1 MVRLQTVQVEE
12 AEDDNLK
19 RNIDNETVNIVDVN
33 LTERFVLFDS
43 MY

>member
-33 LTERFVLFDS
+33 LTERFVLSDS
-43 MY
+43 MC